1 MLFRSMNAFAGAVTS
16 GSYLRGNGTNVVMN
30 TIQAADVPT
39 LNQNTT
45 GSAGS
50 VVTTDF
56 TIVQSGTK
64 LLFKYGATTIASLD
78 SAGVFTTLSNHVANG
93 TP

>member
-1 MLFRSMNAFAGAVTS
+1 MLFRS
-16 GSYLRGNGTNVVMN
+16 N

-50 VVTTDF
+50 LVTTGF
-56 TIVQSGTK
+56 SIVESGGK
-64 LLFKYGATTIASLD
+64 LLFKYGATTIASMD
-78 SAGVFTTLSNHVANG
+78 STGVFTTLSNHVANG